1 MRLTR
6 SSHPLLDS
14 DVLILFLDNLGLL
27 PRPSVPLRPTL
38 PLSVAIP
45 KRLPLALGPAA

>member
-6 SSHPLLDS
+6 SSRPLLDS
-14 DVLILFLDNLGLL
+14 DVLDLFLDILGLL
-27 PRPSVPLRPTL
+27 LRPSVPLRPPL

-45 KRLPLALGPAA
+45 KRLSLALGPTA